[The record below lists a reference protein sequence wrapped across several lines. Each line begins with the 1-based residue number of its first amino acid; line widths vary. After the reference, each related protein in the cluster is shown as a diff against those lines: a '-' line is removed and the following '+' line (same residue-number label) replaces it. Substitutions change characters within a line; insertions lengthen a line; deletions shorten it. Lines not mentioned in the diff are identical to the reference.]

1 MWFGLGPFK
10 HHALVRGARAGNG
23 GDVGYC
29 GDDHDSGSKNCDD
42 DEAAAMV
49 IAAMGLVREVDTM
62 AIAMITVTLR
72 ERLC

>member
-1 MWFGLGPFK
+1 M
-10 HHALVRGARAGNG
+10 ANG
-23 GDVGYC
+23 SPSKAAATAKAKA

-62 AIAMITVTLR
+62 AIAMIIVTLR
-72 ERLC
+72 GWLC